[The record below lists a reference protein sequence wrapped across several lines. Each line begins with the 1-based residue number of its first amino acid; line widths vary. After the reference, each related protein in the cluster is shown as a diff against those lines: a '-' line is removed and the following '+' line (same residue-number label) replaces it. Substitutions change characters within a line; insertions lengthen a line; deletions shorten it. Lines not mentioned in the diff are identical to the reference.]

1 MKYAAKQAASVLRSY
16 KHKAKRIALLKAR
29 ISTLYDQAMRA
40 TPSFTATNTSGTAGR
55 SRVESSMVSAMD
67 LKTQLEDSLSDLIV
81 QRYQIQAAINEIGSD
96 EEKILLELRYIDNRS
111 WSQVMKEMSISETT
125 SFRIHERALEDFWK
139 NYSVLKS

>member
-16 KHKAKRIALLKAR
+16 KHKVKRIAQLKAR

-40 TPSFTATNTSGTAGR
+40 ATNTSGTAGR